1 MRYVLWL
8 LLLFVPS
15 SLASQSAAVSVTPS
29 PHAINIPKWFSL
41 SFLDFQED
49 VAEAAREGR
58 RLMVYVGQDGCP
70 YCTALMKVNFGDAAI
85 TAYTRRHF
93 VAVALNLWGDREV
106 KWIDGSIMS
115 EKALAAKLRVQ
126 YTPTLLFFD
135 ESARVVLRLNGYTP
149 PDKFRQALD
158 FVVGRHEAKQSF
170 ADYVAGKAPPAA
182 RTSLGAQPF
191 FTRGETHLAR
201 LVTDASKPLVLVF
214 EQRACREC
222 DEIHR
227 DAFSLPKVRAQM
239 ARFHAVQLDARGARA
254 VVGLNGA
261 RTTEARLAHEL
272 QVVYTPSLIFFDS
285 GGREVFR
292 AEGYMRP
299 FHVESVLDYVAS
311 GAYRREPSFQRFIK
325 QRADE
330 AHAAGRQVVLW

>member
-1 MRYVLWL
+1 MLKARGVFHVISSYHCATRIAHRMEARMRYVLWL

-135 ESARVVLRLNGYTP
+135 ESARVVLRLNATRRPTNSGRRLISWSAATKPSNRLPTMSRARRRP
-149 PDKFRQALD
+149 PP
-158 FVVGRHEAKQSF
+158 GRRWARSCF
-170 ADYVAGKAPPAA
+170 SRAA
-182 RTSLGAQPF
+182 RRIWRASSP
-191 FTRGETHLAR
+191 TRRNRWCWCSSSARVESAMRSIET
-201 LVTDASKPLVLVF
+201 
-214 EQRACREC
+214 
-222 DEIHR
+222 
-227 DAFSLPKVRAQM
+227 
-239 ARFHAVQLDARGARA
+239 RFHYRKYVHKWLASTPCSLTRA
-254 VVGLNGA
+254 
-261 RTTEARLAHEL
+261 
-272 QVVYTPSLIFFDS
+272 
-285 GGREVFR
+285 
-292 AEGYMRP
+292 
-299 FHVESVLDYVAS
+299 
-311 GAYRREPSFQRFIK
+311 
-325 QRADE
+325 
-330 AHAAGRQVVLW
+330 AHARSSV